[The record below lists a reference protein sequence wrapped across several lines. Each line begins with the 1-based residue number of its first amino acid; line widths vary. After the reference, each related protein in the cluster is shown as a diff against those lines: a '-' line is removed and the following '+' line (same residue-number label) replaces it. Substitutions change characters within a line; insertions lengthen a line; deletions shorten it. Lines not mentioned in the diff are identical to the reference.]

1 MSSGMSLILIHCR
14 HSLAF
19 PQGSCP
25 SVGLDAQLGPASPLF
40 KCFLSSPFLCRFLVH
55 PCSVWLARCRVQ
67 ALALPA
73 QPGFAERSCQAAHS
87 LLPSGSAH
95 GACTQNLVGVPCE
108 DSGWCLL
115 LLSRGMERLL
125 ASPCDAG
132 SCHWSPIHPGVQ
144 SGCSNCV
151 AVSIPELKYSDKER
165 VLVTLI
171 CVCNIGTVRGGAGP
185 SRPVFRDPAVP

>member
-1 MSSGMSLILIHCR
+1 MSSGTSLILIHRR

-73 QPGFAERSCQAAHS
+73 RCGVQGLALPACCRVQAFGPACP
-87 LLPSGSAH
+87 LPSSG
-95 GACTQNLVGVPCE
+95 LWPCLPVAE
-108 DSGWCLL
+108 FRPWPCLPSL
-115 LLSRGMERLL
+115 ALLSAVARQLILSCPRALL
-125 ASPCDAG
+125 M
-132 SCHWSPIHPGVQ
+132 
-144 SGCSNCV
+144 
-151 AVSIPELKYSDKER
+151 
-165 VLVTLI
+165 VLARRTLW
-171 CVCNIGTVRGGAGP
+171 GP
-185 SRPVFRDPAVP
+185 M